1 MPVAL
6 EFFVQYG
13 YLILFLWVLTEQLGV
28 PLPSVPLML
37 TAGALSATH
46 RMSIWL
52 SLLVILLACA
62 LSDSIWYFLG
72 RRYGGKVL
80 RLLCRLSLEAS
91 TCVRKTENYFGRHGA
106 TTLVVSKFVPGL
118 STVAAP
124 IAGQTGMSYGK
135 FLGFDMMGTLLWGG
149 AFIFAGRFFGDAVK
163 RSSMLLHLLGQF
175 AVGLFFL
182 LLIGFLAYRIFR
194 QQQFLKKVSELRLE
208 ADALKTMM
216 DEGAQPYIVD
226 LRHPLDYLPDPRVLP
241 GAVRIGPSEIA
252 KHIDRIPRDRDVVL
266 YCTCPSEETS
276 ARVALN
282 LQRMG
287 VDRVRP
293 LRGGFD
299 GWKQAGYPL
308 EEYIDN
314 RLATGSALP
323 V

>member
-1 MPVAL
+1 
-6 EFFVQYG
+6 
-13 YLILFLWVLTEQLGV
+13 
-28 PLPSVPLML
+28 
-37 TAGALSATH
+37 
-46 RMSIWL
+46 
-52 SLLVILLACA
+52 
-62 LSDSIWYFLG
+62 
-72 RRYGGKVL
+72 
-80 RLLCRLSLEAS
+80 
-91 TCVRKTENYFGRHGA
+91 
-106 TTLVVSKFVPGL
+106 
-118 STVAAP
+118 
-124 IAGQTGMSYGK
+124 
-135 FLGFDMMGTLLWGG
+135 
-149 AFIFAGRFFGDAVK
+149 
-163 RSSMLLHLLGQF
+163 
-175 AVGLFFL
+175 VGLFFL